1 MNKQSSSTKRL
12 YYIDYLRIF
21 LSFLMV
27 AHHLALANGASGNWY
42 TAESNLAFCYLLA
55 KLILKI
61 PAVQKVL

>member
-1 MNKQSSSTKRL
+1 
-12 YYIDYLRIF
+12 
-21 LSFLMV
+21 MV